1 MDMTDNSFSWSHAP
15 AAFFGLPCDA
25 EIANEK
31 LISISRL
38 INSALTSA
46 NLLLELFPALA
57 VLLFAQELSLLAG
70 LPAPQVLLQDEHAG
84 SNLPPRLIES
94 RLGQPATNAR
104 LHHHNFLELQ
114 QKNSK
119 KVRLREFGVM

>member
-1 MDMTDNSFSWSHAP
+1 
-15 AAFFGLPCDA
+15 L
-25 EIANEK
+25 
-31 LISISRL
+31 RL
-38 INSALTSA
+38 KNSALTSA
-46 NLLLELFPALA
+46 NLLFELFPALA

-84 SNLPPRLIES
+84 SDLPPRLVES

-114 QKNSK
+114 QKKSVIKRSWCDVKSVVKQKLYRN
-119 KVRLREFGVM
+119 L